1 MIEKVYILS
10 LLTICS
16 YSDIQ
21 SREISIRLLAGFGIV
36 ETALIFYRVILVEA
50 YLPWGV
56 IVGIGL
62 LLISKYTRGAVGDGD
77 AVLVIM
83 TGFLLDMKS
92 NLILITGASI
102 AAAVYGLFL
111 MIIKQKNRK
120 EEFAF
125 VPFLLITYTG
135 MVLQ

>member
-10 LLTICS
+10 LLTVCS

-21 SREISIRLLAGFGIV
+21 SREISVRLLAGFGIV
-36 ETALIFYRVILVEA
+36 ETALIFYRLILVETC
-50 YLPWGV
+50 LPWGV

-62 LLISKYTRGAVGDGD
+62 LMISKYTRGAVGDGD
-77 AVLVIM
+77 VVLVMM

-92 NLILITGASI
+92 NLLLVTGASV
-102 AAAVYGLFL
+102 AAAVYGLLL
-111 MIIKQKNRK
+111 MMIKHKNRK

-125 VPFLLITYTG
+125 VPFLLMTYTG